1 MYTNY
6 LLCLQLF
13 VMLRSVAVQLVISA
27 VAVQQ
32 KQNAP
37 TDPTDG
43 SQHPKENKENLWRY
57 TARKYKYYCYLFTFK
72 LDCKNGTMST

>member
-1 MYTNY
+1 
-6 LLCLQLF
+6 
-13 VMLRSVAVQLVISA
+13 MLRSVAVQLVISA

-57 TARKYKYYCYLFTFK
+57 TARKNEVLLLFIYF
-72 LDCKNGTMST
+72 